1 MESSSDINYSEY
13 LQLIIPFEKSNNK
26 NEKKIAYNFIIL
38 LTTVINE
45 KKMESLIYLHE
56 GIKNII
62 KYFMGELLELL
73 DNKYNNIKDLN
84 VHLEL
89 LNECAGIISQE
100 MIFRSKNP
108 KILKFLMSFSL
119 Y

>member
-38 LTTVINE
+38 LTTVIND
-45 KKMESLIYLHE
+45 KKIESLIYLHE

-62 KYFMGELLELL
+62 KYFMSELLELV
-73 DNKYNNIKDLN
+73 DNKYNNIKVLN

-89 LNECAGIISQE
+89 LNDCAKLISQE
-100 MIFRSKNP
+100 MIYHSKNP
-108 KILKFLMSFSL
+108 KILEFLMSFSL

>member
-26 NEKKIAYNFIIL
+26 NEKEIAYNFIIL
-38 LTTVINE
+38 LTTVIND
-45 KKMESLIYLHE
+45 KKIESLIYLHE

-62 KYFMGELLELL
+62 KYFMEELLELL
-73 DNKYNNIKDLN
+73 DNKYNNIKVLN
-84 VHLEL
+84 IHLKL
-89 LNECAGIISQE
+89 LNDCAELISQE
-100 MIFRSKNP
+100 MIYRSKNP
-108 KILKFLMSFSL
+108 KILKFLMSFTL

>member
-1 MESSSDINYSEY
+1 MESSTDINYSEY

-26 NEKKIAYNFIIL
+26 NEKEIAYNFIIL

-56 GIKNII
+56 GIKNIL
-62 KYFMGELLELL
+62 KYFMQELLDLL

-84 VHLEL
+84 VHLKL
-89 LNECAGIISQE
+89 LKECAQLISQE

-108 KILKFLMSFSL
+108 KILEFLMSFSL

>member
-38 LTTVINE
+38 LKSVIND

-73 DNKYNNIKDLN
+73 DNKYNNIQILN
-84 VHLEL
+84 VHLQL
-89 LNECAGIISQE
+89 LNDCANLISQE
-100 MIFRSKNP
+100 MLFRSKNSE
-108 KILKFLMSFSL
+108 ILKFLMSL
-119 Y
+119 

>member
-1 MESSSDINYSEY
+1 MESSSDINYSQY
-13 LQLIIPFEKSNNK
+13 LELIIPYEKSNNK

-45 KKMESLIYLHE
+45 KKIESLIYLHE

-62 KYFMGELLELL
+62 KYFMQELSDLL
-73 DNKYNNIKDLN
+73 DNKYNNIKVLD

-89 LNECAGIISQE
+89 LNDCAKLISQE
-100 MIFRSKNP
+100 MICTSKNSE
-108 KILKFLMSFSL
+108 ILQFLMSL
-119 Y
+119 

>member
-26 NEKKIAYNFIIL
+26 NEKEIAYNFIIL

-45 KKMESLIYLHE
+45 KKVDTLIYLHE

-62 KYFMGELLELL
+62 KYFMEELLALL
-73 DNKYNNIKDLN
+73 NNEYNNIKRLD

-89 LNECAGIISQE
+89 LNDCANLISQE
-100 MIFRSKNP
+100 IMYRSKNP

>member
-1 MESSSDINYSEY
+1 MESSIDINYSEY
-13 LQLIIPFEKSNNK
+13 LELIIPFEESNNK
-26 NEKKIAYNFIIL
+26 DEKKIAYNFIIL

-45 KKMESLIYLHE
+45 KKIDSLTYLHE

-62 KYFMGELLELL
+62 KYFMEELLALL
-73 DNKYNNIKDLN
+73 DNKYNNITVLN

-89 LNECAGIISQE
+89 LNDCANLISQE
-100 MIFRSKNP
+100 MIYRSKNP
-108 KILKFLMSFSL
+108 KILQFLMSFSL